1 MKKIILI
8 LAMASL
14 ALSGYAGNDGD
25 DKKKAKDPDKYC
37 AEFKDG
43 VLSVVHNGETMTAD
57 VTLADGT
64 IIHTDAT
71 IHKKD
76 GSVTV
81 MKPGQCVNP
90 DGKLDDEPLQERS
103 EEPVPQR
110 K

>member
-8 LAMASL
+8 LATATL
-14 ALSGYAGNDGD
+14 ALTGFAGNDGD
-25 DKKKAKDPDKYC
+25 DKKRKKDPDKYC

-43 VLSVVHNGETMTAD
+43 VLSVMHNGEALTAD

-81 MKPGQCVNP
+81 MKPGQCIDP
-90 DGKLDDEPLQERS
+90 DGKLDDEPLQERTD
-103 EEPVPQR
+103 EEVPQR

>member
-8 LAMASL
+8 LATASL
-14 ALSGYAGNDGD
+14 AFTGLAGNDD
-25 DKKKAKDPDKYC
+25 DKKNKKDPDKYC

-43 VLSVVHNGETMTAD
+43 VLSVVHNGETLMAD
-57 VTLADGT
+57 VTLSDGT

-76 GSVTV
+76 GSVMV
-81 MKPGQCVNP
+81 MKPGQCVNL
-90 DGKLDDEPLQERS
+90 DGKLDEEPLQEKAA
-103 EEPVPQR
+103 EQEPPR